1 MTIERHEELVRLV
14 ASLPDPAVPSDF
26 INRALRR
33 PLESLSH
40 RLRYSVFSLPIGR
53 LFIGFDEAIVLSQ
66 VEGDSVAFEDLV
78 RQELGRRPERVEAP
92 AALQAAVQA
101 TVEGERRFHYPV
113 DLRRLGSF
121 QQRVLATTREIPWG
135 QVRSY
140 AAIAR
145 SVGSPKAARAVGSA
159 LARNPMPVVIPC
171 HRVVRSDARIGEYS
185 GGGPAI
191 KARILGWEG
200 IPIET
205 RRGGFR
211 VAVEKN

>member
-1 MTIERHEELVRLV
+1 MRIERHEELAGLV

-26 INRALRR
+26 VSRALGRR
-33 PLESLSH
+33 LERLS
-40 RLRYSVFSLPIGR
+40 RLRYSVFSLPIGQ
-53 LFIGFDEAIVLSQ
+53 LFIGFDEAILLSQ
-66 VEGDSVAFEDLV
+66 IEGDSVAFEDLV
-78 RQELGRRPERVEAP
+78 RQELGWQPEHVEAP

-101 TVEGERRFHYPV
+101 TVEGERRFDYPV

-121 QQRVLATTREIPWG
+121 QRRVLVATREIPWG

-145 SVGSPKAARAVGSA
+145 SVGSPKAVRAVGSA
-159 LARNPMPVVIPC
+159 LARNPVPVVIPC
-171 HRVVRSDARIGEYS
+171 HRVVRSDARLGEYS
-185 GGGPAI
+185 GGGPAL

-205 RRGGFR
+205 RGESLR
-211 VAVEKN
+211 VAPFSA